1 VQYPA
6 FIGPSGTDRSQ
17 VVSCE
22 RTINMYLQ
30 ANDTN
35 SREVALYAF
44 PGLQPVA
51 TLPSGPVR
59 GLYEATTGQVYAVTS
74 THLFEVFSGWTFLQR
89 ATIPT
94 GTHPVS
100 MTDDGSFLVLSV
112 EGQGLVYDMT
122 AHTIATI
129 VPGEPTLTF
138 GRLGYIDGRIVTN
151 QPGTRRFWYSDILAP
166 ATWDALSYYGA
177 EGRADDILGLIVDHR
192 EIWLGGTQSVEVWHS
207 TGDSNDPFARMSG
220 VFVEQGIASG
230 WSLQALDNTIF
241 ALGGTPRGEGP
252 IWKFQ
257 GYTPTRISNHSFETM
272 LSGSTTI
279 ADAIGFTARHGGHAW
294 YFLYLQD
301 TETTWAFDNLLG
313 AWSEL
318 AALADDGSLLPFPC
332 YTHCSAF
339 GVHLFGS
346 HSEGVLYIWHPGYH
360 FYGTRPRYCE
370 RTGPFIRDDENGSR
384 TPFSTVQLRCLV
396 GQGLDG
402 SPPVGVDPQV
412 RLSWTEDG
420 ERWSYA
426 HHRSLGPIG
435 RTERRVTWR
444 QLGMS
449 RERAL
454 RFVCTDPVALAFRG
468 CSINGV

>member
-1 VQYPA
+1 MNYPG
-6 FIGPSGTDRSQ
+6 FIGPSGTDRSNI
-17 VVSCE
+17 VSPE
-22 RTINMYLQ
+22 RTINFYVQ

-35 SREVALYAF
+35 PRDVALYAF

-51 TLPSGPVR
+51 TLASGPVR
-59 GLYEATTGQVYAVTS
+59 ALYECTNGRVFAVTS
-74 THLFEVFSGWTFLQR
+74 TQLVEVFSGWTTTVR
-89 ATIPT
+89 
-94 GTHPVS
+94 GTVPSGTQPVS
-100 MTDDGSFLVLSV
+100 MVDDGNYLVLSV
-112 EGQGLVYDMT
+112 EGQGLTYEF
-122 AHTIATI
+122 ATNMLTPI
-129 VPGEPTLTF
+129 VPEDATLTF
-138 GRLGYIDGRIVTN
+138 GRLGYLDGYCLAN
-151 QPGTRRFWYSDILAP
+151 QPGTRRFWYSDLLNP
-166 ATWDALSYYGA
+166 TVWGALSYYGA
-177 EGRADDILGLIVDHR
+177 EGRADDILGLITDHR
-192 EIWLGGTQSVEVWHS
+192 EAWLGGTQSIEVWRS
-207 TGDSNDPFARMSG
+207 TGDSTNPFARMDG
-220 VFVEQGIASG
+220 VFIEQGIASG
-230 WSLQALDNTIF
+230 WSLQALDNTIL

-252 IWKFQ
+252 MWKFE
-257 GYTPTRISNHSFETM
+257 GYQPTRISNHSFETM

-279 ADAIGFTARHGGHAW
+279 ANAIGFTARHGGHAW

-301 TETTWAFDNLLG
+301 TETTWAFDHLLG
-313 AWSEL
+313 AWTEV

-346 HSEGVLYIWHPGYH
+346 HSDGALYVWHPGYH

-370 RTGPFIRDDENGSR
+370 RTGPFIRDDEQGSR
-384 TPFSTVQLRCLV
+384 IPFSTVQLRCLV

-420 ERWSYA
+420 VSWRYA
-426 HHRSLGPIG
+426 LPRSLGPLG

-454 RFVCTDPVALAFRG
+454 RFVCTDPVMLAFRG
-468 CSINGV
+468 VSINGN